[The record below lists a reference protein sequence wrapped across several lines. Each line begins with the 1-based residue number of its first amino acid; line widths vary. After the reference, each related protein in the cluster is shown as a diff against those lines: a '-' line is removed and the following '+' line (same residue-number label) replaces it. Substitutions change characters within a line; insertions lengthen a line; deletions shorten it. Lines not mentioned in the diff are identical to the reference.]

1 MACGEGWSQTI
12 HSKTARA
19 LDAGISVDEV
29 KIHLPRLPVVKVVQI
44 TWQWPNIYPISPTCR
59 KCPICLIDSNSMF
72 VIVSM
77 AWHLWMAFYAS
88 RMLMRSDIHEAS
100 RRAFTSA
107 ATICSYVGSL
117 GSQIDQIGQISACY
131 DCYVAMSGQ
140 VSARS

>member
-1 MACGEGWSQTI
+1 MA
-12 HSKTARA
+12 
-19 LDAGISVDEV
+19 
-29 KIHLPRLPVVKVVQI
+29 
-44 TWQWPNIYPISPTCR
+44 
-59 KCPICLIDSNSMF
+59 SMDG
-72 VIVSM
+72 
-77 AWHLWMAFYAS
+77 FYAS